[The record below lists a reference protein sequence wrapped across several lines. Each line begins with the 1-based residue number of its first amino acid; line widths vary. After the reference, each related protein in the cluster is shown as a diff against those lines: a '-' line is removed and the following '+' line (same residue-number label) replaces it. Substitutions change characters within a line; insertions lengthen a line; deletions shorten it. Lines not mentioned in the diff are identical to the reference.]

1 MDNCSQQTVDNLR
14 KAAQQTT
21 KSFKALTEGLNELTG
36 ATMKEGFERMTE
48 EDAEKFSKFVN
59 NGGLE
64 KLFEG
69 IKNEMQTKK

>member
-1 MDNCSQQTVDNLR
+1 MDNFSQQTVNNLR

-21 KSFKALTEGLNELTG
+21 KSFKALTEGLNEMTG
-36 ATMKEGFERMTE
+36 ATMKEGFEKMTK

>member
-1 MDNCSQQTVDNLR
+1 MERSSQQTVDNLR
-14 KAAQQTT
+14 KAAQQTS
-21 KSFKALTEGLNELTG
+21 KSFKALTDGLNELTG
-36 ATMKEGFERMTE
+36 ATMKEGFEKMTKQ
-48 EDAEKFSKFVN
+48 DAEKFSKFVN